1 MPRANSSV
9 PRHRRH
15 RKIVKQAKGYYG
27 VRKSNFRAAK
37 DAVER
42 SLQFSYR
49 DRRQKKRTIRSLW
62 IVRINA
68 AVREH
73 GLNYSTFVNLL
84 KNKNIMMNRKTL
96 AYLAVN
102 DKDAFDAIV
111 KSVSW
116 YRIYVSLSEKIQ
128 EIKSTFDSDY
138 KSVKNNQ
145 LDNQLVYNKYL
156 GRKGLMN
163 TLYPLLAKVCLLY
176 TSPSPRD

>member
-49 DRRQKKRTIRSLW
+49 DRRQKKRTIISLW

-111 KSVSW
+111 KSVS
-116 YRIYVSLSEKIQ
+116 
-128 EIKSTFDSDY
+128 
-138 KSVKNNQ
+138 
-145 LDNQLVYNKYL
+145 
-156 GRKGLMN
+156 
-163 TLYPLLAKVCLLY
+163 
-176 TSPSPRD
+176 

>member
-9 PRHRRH
+9 PRHKRH

-27 VRKSNFRAAK
+27 VRKSNFKAAK

-42 SLQFSYR
+42 SMQFSYR

-73 GLNYSTFVNLL
+73 GLTYSRFINSL
-84 KNKNIMMNRKTL
+84 KEKNIVLNRKTL

-102 DKDAFDAIV
+102 DPKPFSEIV
-111 KSVSW
+111 KSVS
-116 YRIYVSLSEKIQ
+116 
-128 EIKSTFDSDY
+128 
-138 KSVKNNQ
+138 
-145 LDNQLVYNKYL
+145 
-156 GRKGLMN
+156 
-163 TLYPLLAKVCLLY
+163 
-176 TSPSPRD
+176 